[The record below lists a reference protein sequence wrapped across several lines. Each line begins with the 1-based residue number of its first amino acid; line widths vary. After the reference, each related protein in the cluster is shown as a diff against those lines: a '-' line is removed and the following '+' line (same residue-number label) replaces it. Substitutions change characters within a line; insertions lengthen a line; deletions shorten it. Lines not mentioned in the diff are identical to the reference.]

1 MNLFVSKVP
10 YISYRVE
17 PMETCE
23 RKEEK
28 NFINKYA
35 NNVIKQKRREK
46 KKKEK
51 WSSGYDDGL
60 CFYGSRITLEEG
72 KWKNER
78 EKKKLDRATDAKQ
91 QITVD
96 I

>member
-1 MNLFVSKVP
+1 MLFVNLFVSKVP

-35 NNVIKQKRREK
+35 NNVIKQKRRERK
-46 KKKEK
+46 KKKNGAVAMTMAFVFMDPE
-51 WSSGYDDGL
+51 L
-60 CFYGSRITLEEG
+60 L
-72 KWKNER
+72 
-78 EKKKLDRATDAKQ
+78 
-91 QITVD
+91 
-96 I
+96 